1 MVERRGNWPKVARR
15 FPREDQ
21 LVNAEHHHPEQGGT
35 VLEPVSQLRAAW
47 AGADAEPQG
56 TRVEPRPTGLPGA
69 APAATPCAV
78 EPSYRPLI
86 RPLVPR
92 LTLCDDGELA
102 SGETIRLR
110 EAVTVIG
117 RTEGHVRLPHD
128 PLVSGRHAEIVREGA
143 ARPHRWLLRDL
154 GSSNGTFVRCART
167 VLRPESLIMLGGRR
181 FRFQPAG
188 AGAVESTPAGTLT
201 VDVAAARAG
210 GWPQLVEMG
219 QVAEGL
225 ELVLAGHDLTIGRLG
240 HGNAVE
246 IDDPLLAD
254 RHARVIRDPAGRWVL
269 EAMPSLNGVWA
280 QVAAVQLASVCR
292 FQIGEQRFLFV
303 VDECRI
309 RDP

>member
-1 MVERRGNWPKVARR
+1 MPQPQPTTWLIGAAAGCDIQIASSYVSARHCRLTFHADHWTLEDLGSTNGCFVNGLRISGALAVSPADRVTLGTTVPLPWPAAPTLPGDEAVIPLPTARR
-15 FPREDQ
+15 
-21 LVNAEHHHPEQGGT
+21 
-35 VLEPVSQLRAAW
+35 
-47 AGADAEPQG
+47 
-56 TRVEPRPTGLPGA
+56 
-69 APAATPCAV
+69 
-78 EPSYRPLI
+78 PL
-86 RPLVPR
+86 
-92 LTLCDDGELA
+92 
-102 SGETIRLR
+102 
-110 EAVTVIG
+110 VIG

-188 AGAVESTPAGTLT
+188 AGAVESAPAGTLT
-201 VDVAAARAG
+201 VDVAAVRVG
-210 GWPQLVEMG
+210 GWPHLVEMG